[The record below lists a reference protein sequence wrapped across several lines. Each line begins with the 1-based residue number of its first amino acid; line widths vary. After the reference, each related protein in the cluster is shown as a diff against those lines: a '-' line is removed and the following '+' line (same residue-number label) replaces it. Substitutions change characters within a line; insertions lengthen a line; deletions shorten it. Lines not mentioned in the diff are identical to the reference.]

1 MSASSSD
8 SQLQQ
13 LFELL
18 SAQHDGVLSAA
29 DQQLLGDLTARYP
42 LQAQQFQ
49 SGCRQVT
56 SALRSLPRT
65 TIPAPIVS
73 VQSAVADV
81 PWLIRTPVV
90 AKRRYWARLAAVVST
105 AAVLGLVVM
114 FQTNQPRQVAVRM
127 QTDHLLQ
134 SSAPAGPVAAA
145 PAAPAVAAP
154 AVAASDAVSVASPQ
168 PAEQMLADAAPELQQ
183 QMAPAEIGA
192 ASATSADPVVT
203 LAKTPDWKVVLVKV
217 GAADRQDVRDKVQ
230 GVLQQH
236 GLLLA
241 DTAPVQ
247 MPDWL
252 GVVLTSDSLLQQSL
266 VQAVSMAVGGAPA
279 EWNPSRILSASREE
293 LIEAVRR
300 SLESP
305 TQAELARGEIYVAV
319 RDEPAA
325 SESRSRSAPARQ
337 SDRLNFYSLSGRTS
351 GYVASANGQAQL
363 SPGAG
368 GGGSSKK
375 SQQAKADQAQAAGQ
389 NQVTLFVFQF
399 SGADNDSGETRKLP
413 Q

>member
-1 MSASSSD
+1 M
-8 SQLQQ
+8 
-13 LFELL
+13 
-18 SAQHDGVLSAA
+18 
-29 DQQLLGDLTARYP
+29 
-42 LQAQQFQ
+42 
-49 SGCRQVT
+49 
-56 SALRSLPRT
+56 
-65 TIPAPIVS
+65 
-73 VQSAVADV
+73 
-81 PWLIRTPVV
+81 
-90 AKRRYWARLAAVVST
+90 
-105 AAVLGLVVM
+105 
-114 FQTNQPRQVAVRM
+114 
-127 QTDHLLQ
+127 
-134 SSAPAGPVAAA
+134 
-145 PAAPAVAAP
+145 
-154 AVAASDAVSVASPQ
+154 
-168 PAEQMLADAAPELQQ
+168 
-183 QMAPAEIGA
+183 
-192 ASATSADPVVT
+192 
-203 LAKTPDWKVVLVKV
+203 LVKV

-325 SESRSRSAPARQ
+325 SESLSRSAPARQ

-368 GGGSSKK
+368 GAGGGGSSKK
-375 SQQAKADQAQAAGQ
+375 SQQAKADQAQTAGQ

-399 SGADNDSGETRKLP
+399 SGADDDSGETRKLS

>member
-1 MSASSSD
+1 
-8 SQLQQ
+8 
-13 LFELL
+13 
-18 SAQHDGVLSAA
+18 
-29 DQQLLGDLTARYP
+29 
-42 LQAQQFQ
+42 
-49 SGCRQVT
+49 
-56 SALRSLPRT
+56 
-65 TIPAPIVS
+65 
-73 VQSAVADV
+73 
-81 PWLIRTPVV
+81 
-90 AKRRYWARLAAVVST
+90 
-105 AAVLGLVVM
+105 
-114 FQTNQPRQVAVRM
+114 
-127 QTDHLLQ
+127 
-134 SSAPAGPVAAA
+134 
-145 PAAPAVAAP
+145 VAAP
-154 AVAASDAVSVASPQ
+154 AVAASDAARWASPQ
-168 PAEQMLADAAPELQQ
+168 PAEQMLVDAAPELQQ

-192 ASATSADPVVT
+192 ASATSAEPVVT

-399 SGADNDSGETRKLP
+399 SGADDDSGETRKLP

>member
-1 MSASSSD
+1 
-8 SQLQQ
+8 
-13 LFELL
+13 
-18 SAQHDGVLSAA
+18 
-29 DQQLLGDLTARYP
+29 
-42 LQAQQFQ
+42 
-49 SGCRQVT
+49 
-56 SALRSLPRT
+56 
-65 TIPAPIVS
+65 
-73 VQSAVADV
+73 VAG
-81 PWLIRTPVV
+81 
-90 AKRRYWARLAAVVST
+90 A
-105 AAVLGLVVM
+105 
-114 FQTNQPRQVAVRM
+114 
-127 QTDHLLQ
+127 
-134 SSAPAGPVAAA
+134 
-145 PAAPAVAAP
+145 
-154 AVAASDAVSVASPQ
+154 Q
-168 PAEQMLADAAPELQQ
+168 PAEQMLLAAAPELQQ
-183 QMAPAEIGA
+183 QMAPAGFGA
-192 ASATSADPVVT
+192 ASAAPEQPVVT

-319 RDEPAA
+319 RDEPVA
-325 SESRSRSAPARQ
+325 SESLSRTAPARQ

-351 GYVASANGQAQL
+351 GYVASANGQAQPN
-363 SPGAG
+363 PGAG
-368 GGGSSKK
+368 VGGSSKK
-375 SQQAKADQAQAAGQ
+375 ADQAQTDQAQTAAQ
-389 NQVTLFVFQF
+389 NEVTLFVFQF
-399 SGADNDSGETRKLP
+399 SAADDDSSEARKLP